1 LSVFRLKPLK
11 TLSGLL
17 AGDLPPK
24 VDWMSVLALANEALV
39 TPRIYSA
46 ALQSGTVSQMPA
58 EVRTFLRDVWLRNR
72 ERNRRLFAQ
81 LREAVAALN
90 AVGIE
95 PTLLKGAA
103 HWAALGRPAEHDR
116 MLTDIDLL
124 VGAANVDVAISALQ
138 DSGYV
143 VHKFW
148 EDPAQ
153 YVAADLGRAD
163 CVGVIDLHR
172 RPPGPEAEARAAM
185 ALEDQFVTVS
195 WDGVRARAPSAALQ
209 IFLLVLH
216 DQFQD
221 GGYWR
226 GKFVLRHL
234 MDIAALSR
242 QAGGV
247 DWSVLAGLANT
258 RLVRNATDAQLLAAA
273 SVCGAL
279 APSTAQRPWVRL
291 QYARLRAQF
300 EWPRLQPLLVQFSG

>member
-1 LSVFRLKPLK
+1 MLRLKPLR
-11 TLSGLL
+11 TLSCLL

-46 ALQSGTVSQMPA
+46 ALQTGTLSEMPQ
-58 EVRTFLRDVWLRNR
+58 EVRVFLHDVWLRNR
-72 ERNRRLFAQ
+72 ERNRRLFEQ
-81 LREAVAALN
+81 LREAVSTLN

-124 VGAANVDVAISALQ
+124 VGDANVGAALSAFEAT
-138 DSGYV
+138 GYV
-143 VHKFW
+143 AQKLW
-148 EDPAQ
+148 EDPAK
-153 YVAADLGRAD
+153 YVAADLGRPDA
-163 CVGVIDLHR
+163 VGVIDLHR
-172 RPPGPEAEARAAM
+172 RPPGPAAEARAAM
-185 ALEDQFVTVS
+185 ALEDEFVTVS
-195 WDGVRARAPSAALQ
+195 WDGVRARAPSPALQ

-216 DQFQD
+216 DQFED

-234 MDIAALSR
+234 MDIAALTR
-242 QAGGV
+242 QPGGV
-247 DWSVLAGLANT
+247 DWSLLSRLTTT
-258 RLVRNATDAQLLAAA
+258 RLVRNATDAQLLAAE
-273 SVCGAL
+273 SICGAIV
-279 APSTAQRPWVRL
+279 PRTAQRPWVRL

-300 EWPRLQPLLVQFSG
+300 EWPRLQPLLVQLSG